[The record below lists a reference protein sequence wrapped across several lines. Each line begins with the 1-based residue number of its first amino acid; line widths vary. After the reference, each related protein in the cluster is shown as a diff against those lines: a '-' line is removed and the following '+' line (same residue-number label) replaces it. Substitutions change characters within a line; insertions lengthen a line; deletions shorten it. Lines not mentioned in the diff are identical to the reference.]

1 MSEAKRLSRRGLL
14 GAAALILG
22 GCDRLAGS
30 DQTRRVLASAE
41 TLTRSVHALIGAPAV
56 LATEYAQA
64 DIAPAFRANGT
75 TDPDT
80 EDYQALVDNNFA
92 DWQLEVG
99 GLVERPAKFSLEALR
114 ALPARTQITRHDCV
128 EGWSCIGKWQGAKL
142 SALLGEVG
150 VKPAARYVV
159 FHCAD
164 ALERADPDAKYYES
178 LDLAEAMHPQTIL
191 AYEMNDHV
199 LTVPHGAPLRL
210 RAERKLGYKM
220 AKYIMRIELVDSFDS
235 IAGGKGGSWEDL
247 GYDWYAG
254 I

>member
-1 MSEAKRLSRRGLL
+1 MSDAARLTRRGVLAGGALL
-14 GAAALILG
+14 LG

-30 DQTRRVLASAE
+30 DTTRRVLASAE
-41 TLTRSVHALIGAPAV
+41 TLTRSVHTLIGAPEA
-56 LATEYAQA
+56 LAAEYAQS
-64 DIAPAFRANGT
+64 DLSPVFRANGT

-80 EDYQALVDNNFA
+80 EEYQALVDGNFA
-92 DWQLEVG
+92 DWRLEVD
-99 GLVERPAKFSLEALR
+99 GLVERPAKLSLEALR

-128 EGWSCIGKWQGAKL
+128 EGWSCIGKWRGATL
-142 SALLGEVG
+142 AALLAEVG

-164 ALERADPDAKYYES
+164 ALERLEPDNKYYES

-191 AYEMNDHV
+191 AYEMNDTV

-220 AKYIMRIELVDSFDS
+220 AKYIMRLELTDGIDG
-235 IAGGKGGSWEDL
+235 IGGGNGGSWEDL